1 VRLVR
6 VDPEVQRVCDRR
18 WTGAQDAVTQFADGF
33 GVLVTSAASIDE
45 LNTRLS
51 QVGQGAVDQ
60 RRFRPNVVLGGLEAH
75 DEDRMDLWAVAA
87 EGGEVLFENVKPCAR
102 CPMPDVNPDTAETGH
117 AVRDA
122 LQGYRKD
129 HRLDGA
135 LTFGMNA
142 VVRRG
147 NGPILRVGQAVFG
160 RWVF

>member
-1 VRLVR
+1 M
-6 VDPEVQRVCDRR
+6 
-18 WTGAQDAVTQFADGF
+18 
-33 GVLVTSAASIDE
+33 DE
-45 LNTRLS
+45 LNTRLAS
-51 QVGQGAVDQ
+51 AGHNAVDQ
-60 RRFRPNVVLGGLEAH
+60 RRFRPNVVLGGVEAH
-75 DEDRMDLWAVAA
+75 DEDRLGLWAVAA

-117 AVRDA
+117 VVRDA
-122 LQGYRKD
+122 LQGYRQD

-147 NGPILRVGQAVFG
+147 DGRVLRVGQAVFG